1 MSIIDRLNLLVRAN
15 LNESIGSGRSDSA
28 RSTFND
34 MESSIRDA
42 RRELAQV
49 RVGERQIIDLLR
61 QERERAEKWE
71 DRAMLALRH
80 GDEDLAREALVAKNR
95 SVRELERLRDQL
107 DGQRGHIRD
116 IEKALEALEMKLDG
130 ARGRVQAR
138 GGATAGGGVRE
149 ERDWDAEMRR
159 RLDRRDDAPP
169 RQDNPPRERS
179 YDGWASSSSST
190 GSSSSSYRPS
200 SGGHFDTDEA
210 FGHIDRIES
219 KISHIEAQ
227 VDAARALSSSADDEL
242 MDPRKVE
249 LERIFGDMEKKKRES
264 DDLSDL
270 KKRFSDD

>member
-15 LNESIGSGRSDSA
+15 LNESLGSGRSDSA

-49 RVGERQIIDLLR
+49 RVGERQLIDLLR

-71 DRAMLALRH
+71 ERAMLALRH
-80 GDEDLAREALVAKNR
+80 GDEDLAREALVAKNA

-107 DGQRGHIRD
+107 DGQRSHIRD
-116 IEKALEALEMKLDG
+116 IEKALEALELKIDG

-138 GGATAGGGVRE
+138 GGSTTGGGARD

-179 YDGWASSSSST
+179 YDGWASSSPSGS
-190 GSSSSSYRPS
+190 SSSSSYRPS

-210 FGHIDRIES
+210 FSHIDRIES

-249 LERIFGDMEKKKRES
+249 LERIFGDMERKKRES